1 MADFALDPIF
11 MRKILFLCVA
21 NSARSQIAEGL
32 AKVLLK
38 GKAQVQSAG
47 SYPSHINT
55 YAIEVM
61 REIGIDISQQRSKS
75 VEEIDPDSVD
85 TVITLCSEE
94 VCPPSF
100 EDSEHLHWSL
110 PDPSSAVGSHENKL
124 KVFREIRD
132 VLTREIKALL

>member
-1 MADFALDPIF
+1 MQ
-11 MRKILFLCVA
+11 KILFLCVA

-38 GKAQVQSAG
+38 GKAHIQSAG
-47 SYPSHINT
+47 SCASHVNP

-61 REIGIDISQQRSKS
+61 KEIGIDISQQRSKS
-75 VEEIDPDSVD
+75 VDEIAPETVD

-94 VCPPSF
+94 VCPPSLGDA
-100 EDSEHLHWSL
+100 EQLHWTL

-132 VLTREIKALL
+132 AIAREIKRLS